1 MVKDKNKKNE
11 VPLEQTSGSLFSKQ
25 WNVADEGLPDDVALN
40 NISVAAIGCLAGGIF
55 SLSVYFSPYFCF
67 VPAVTIV
74 LALVTLI
81 RIKLA
86 DGMLLGKKITLIGL
100 WLAIVFSVAMPLHHE
115 TYRLRLKNDAKKYCM
130 HWCSTIHRGDFL
142 RIKQLGHVPHFLK
155 LDTTEAAYWRQYL
168 GDEEVHTG
176 LHRFLTE
183 PLLLT
188 LAALG
193 DKAKY
198 SYYRTDMLHVGKDS
212 DEIVMT
218 YAVTYPSTENKK
230 ETFFIRINASRTF
243 DPKRKLGIWKGGD
256 KVKGPL
262 PLDEDHVPVNVKD

>member
-1 MVKDKNKKNE
+1 MKNKKIDQT
-11 VPLEQTSGSLFSKQ
+11 PLEQTSGSIFSKQ
-25 WNVADEGLPDDVALN
+25 WNVADEGISDDVALK
-40 NISVAAIGCLAGGIF
+40 NISVAAIGCLIGGIL

-67 VPAVTIV
+67 VPVITIL

-86 DGMLLGKKITLIGL
+86 DGMLLGKKIVFVGL
-100 WLAIVFSVAMPLHHE
+100 WLAIVFLVAMPVHHAS
-115 TYRLRLKNDAKKYCM
+115 YRLRLKNDAKKYCM
-130 HWCSTIHRGDFL
+130 HWCSTIQRGDFL

-155 LDTTEAAYWRQYL
+155 LDTTEDAYWRQYFA
-168 GDEEVHTG
+168 DEEMHTG
-176 LHRFLTE
+176 LHRFLTD

-193 DKAKY
+193 DSAKY
-198 SYYRTDMLHVGKDS
+198 SYYRTDTLYVGKEA
-212 DEIVMT
+212 DEVVMT
-218 YAVTYPSTENKK
+218 YAVTYPAASNKK
-230 ETFFIRINASRTF
+230 QTFFIRINATRTF

-262 PLDEDHVPVNVKD
+262 PLDDQNVPINVKD